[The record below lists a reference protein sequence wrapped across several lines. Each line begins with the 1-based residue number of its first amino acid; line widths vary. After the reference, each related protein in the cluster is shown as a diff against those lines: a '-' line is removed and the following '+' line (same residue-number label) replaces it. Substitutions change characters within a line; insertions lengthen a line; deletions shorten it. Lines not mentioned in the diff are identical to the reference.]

1 MVVQPSK
8 FTTNHWIHSSSK
20 LISWNTNPISIKMV
34 FKKPV
39 WWITLP
45 WWLTVFGWV
54 ISWLSHENIQKQRN
68 NEKWWHLSALIL
80 FLRSHLSSLL
90 LFLCFLVICSY
101 IFLCKT
107 DCFSDCINYHF
118 INNNWIC
125 FYFHIRSINLS
136 LLCHILIH
144 EIKKVLDPWK
154 KNYDKARKYVKRQ
167 RHHFVDRGL
176 L

>member
-1 MVVQPSK
+1 MCDSLAWCAILDLNFISFRHFQYLVLL
-8 FTTNHWIHSSSK
+8 HSTFCFSL
-20 LISWNTNPISIKMV
+20 LIS
-34 FKKPV
+34 F
-39 WWITLP
+39 
-45 WWLTVFGWV
+45 
-54 ISWLSHENIQKQRN
+54 
-68 NEKWWHLSALIL
+68 LSALIL

-118 INNNWIC
+118 INNHWIC

-144 EIKKVLDPWK
+144 EIKKVLDPWN